1 MYFRANERAASS
13 RPLFSGIGEPPTAV
27 ATVPVEV
34 LSAFAFDSHTLIPR
48 HHQQL
53 IALAR
58 QLLARPAGPPVPFVL
73 IGHTDPVGTP
83 DYNHNLGLQRAS
95 EVRRQLLATLDR
107 MRPGSSR
114 GISVAVDSR
123 GATQLIPNNAAASR
137 RVEIV
142 GPHTSAPEAPACAHA
157 IADAV
162 GIEREAA
169 RGTLIKSA
177 NFANGFVRSVGALG
191 ARGRFIPTVLDNKYW
206 FAKLYELITHYEIAG
221 ISTFRYPAFVLH
233 FIPIFYDLYYDA
245 FQRYSNGDFGRVSPL
260 WMTHFR
266 ASGRPDVDSASSWLD
281 GVKVSITTGVSAHVQ
296 GDMAVALERA
306 YRSYVAKYCLSNVPF
321 DQFRADFFET
331 NRMIFERAKGALFLE
346 MSRLGPFPVSMEVA
360 QFVIGTGEAVVGGG
374 LNIPEVYRWRCTA
387 WENARRALGQAAS
400 PRDCTI

>member
-1 MYFRANERAASS
+1 MYLRVNERVAPGL
-13 RPLFSGIGEPPTAV
+13 PLFSGMGQAPAAV
-27 ATVPVEV
+27 VAAPVDV

-58 QLLARPAGPPVPFVL
+58 QVLARPAGPPVPFVL

-83 DYNHNLGLQRAS
+83 DYNHALGMRRAA
-95 EVRRQLLATLDR
+95 EVQRQLLATLDR

-114 GISVAVDSR
+114 GISVTVGSR
-123 GATQLIPNNAAASR
+123 GATQLIPNDAAASR

-142 GPHTSAPEAPACAHA
+142 GPPPSVPALPACPHT

-162 GIEREAA
+162 EIEKEAA
-169 RGTLIKSA
+169 RRTLAKSA
-177 NFANGFVRSVGALG
+177 NFANGFVRTLGALG

-206 FAKLYELITHYEIAG
+206 FAKLYELITYYEISG

-245 FQRYSNGDFGRVSPL
+245 FQRYSNGDVGRVSPL

-281 GVKVSITTGVSAHVQ
+281 GVKASITTGVSAHVQ

-306 YRSYVAKYCLSNVPF
+306 YRSYVAKYCLSTVPF
-321 DQFRADFFET
+321 DQFRSDFFET

-346 MSRLGPFPVSMEVA
+346 MSRIGPFPVSIEVG
-360 QFVIGTGEAVVGGG
+360 QFIIGTGEAAVGGG
-374 LNIPEVYRWRCTA
+374 LNIAEVYRWRCTA
-387 WENARRALGQAAS
+387 WEDARRALGQAATR
-400 PRDCTI
+400 RDCRI